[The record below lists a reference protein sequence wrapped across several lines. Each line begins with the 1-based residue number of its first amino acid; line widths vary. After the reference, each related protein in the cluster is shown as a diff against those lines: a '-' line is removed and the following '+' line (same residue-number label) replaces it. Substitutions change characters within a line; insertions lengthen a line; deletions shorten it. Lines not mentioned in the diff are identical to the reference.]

1 MSSLG
6 QKIVRRAQVLGQK
19 IESKGQQLGQKA
31 GQVLRMADIGLRKTE
46 NTLKNVIIPGS
57 GVVGM
62 LSGNPQIGALGA
74 GLGMAGL
81 GITRAIRNEITPAQN
96 VASRLE
102 KLNLRKEADD
112 LLDKARQGQ
121 PMFA

>member
-6 QKIVRRAQVLGQK
+6 QKNVRRAQVMGQK

-31 GQVLRMADIGLRKTE
+31 GQVLRMADVGLRKTE
-46 NTLKNVIIPGS
+46 NTLKNVIIPAS

-81 GITRAIRNEITPAQN
+81 GVTRAIRNDIKPAQN
-96 VASRLE
+96 VAERLE

-112 LLDKARQGQ
+112 LLNKARQGQ
-121 PMFA
+121 PMFS

>member
-6 QKIVRRAQVLGQK
+6 NKIVRRAQVLGQK

-31 GQVLRMADIGLRKTE
+31 GQYLRMADVGLRKTE

-81 GITRAIRNEITPAQN
+81 GITRAIRNYIKPAQT

-102 KLNLRKEADD
+102 KLT
-112 LLDKARQGQ
+112 
-121 PMFA
+121 